1 VQANIEENLY
11 SLLFSLLDRAE
22 TTFSKIIIA
31 IDDLD
36 KKDTSAVQEILENSL
51 DLFRMGKRRGFI
63 MTGRGFTNLQ
73 EAYLTALGIFSED
86 ISLEAMKP
94 KELYQIALNYLNLVR
109 ETPQDSPKP
118 FTPEI
123 LNQIVNYAHGSPRQ
137 LNLICYDV
145 LKQGTALECD
155 KIDAETFPEIWQKVR
170 KKLDFLTPHLR
181 RLMSIIHQAGGIDED
196 ISDRHLDDL
205 GVLTFVELLPEL
217 KNLEQEELLIRVED
231 ESGLRFIPSQLYAPP
246 ESQE

>member
-1 VQANIEENLY
+1 MQLPIILTSLGNVEMQLLRFDCARDHLEEARTYYDSHNNVPRLAEVNK
-11 SLLFSLLDRAE
+11 LL
-22 TTFSKIIIA
+22 
-31 IDDLD
+31 
-36 KKDTSAVQEILENSL
+36 
-51 DLFRMGKRRGFI
+51 GKRRGFI

-94 KELYQIALNYLNLVR
+94 EELYQIALNSLNLVR
-109 ETPQDSPKP
+109 ETPKNSPEP

-145 LKQGTALECD
+145 LKQGIAFGCE
-155 KIDAETFPEIWQKVR
+155 KIDAETFPKIWQTVQ

-205 GVLTFVELLPEL
+205 GILTFVELLPDL

-231 ESGLRFIPSQLYAPP
+231 ESGLRFIPSQLFVPP
-246 ESQE
+246 ES